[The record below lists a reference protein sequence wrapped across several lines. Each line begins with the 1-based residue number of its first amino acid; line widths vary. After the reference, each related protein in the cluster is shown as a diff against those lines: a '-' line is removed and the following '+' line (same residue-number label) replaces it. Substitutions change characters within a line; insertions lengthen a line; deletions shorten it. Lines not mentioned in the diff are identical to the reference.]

1 MFRST
6 SLSAV
11 DRGMSIPR
19 FAEGG
24 LVQGGGGR
32 GGAMDLKLGIGID
45 HRLVLK
51 HLESKAAAKAL
62 QRGQ

>member
-1 MFRST
+1 MFLST
-6 SLSAV
+6 PMSAV

-24 LVQGGGGR
+24 GGQ
-32 GGAMDLKLGIGID
+32 GGAMDLKLGIGLD
-45 HRLVLK
+45 HWLVLK
-51 HLESKAAAKAL
+51 HLESKAAGKAL